1 MQVVVVRTAEMEAH
15 RRHLGWIVV
24 DRADLD
30 LEVGRTVLAVVDRIA
45 AVAVDHTA
53 EVAVGHTAGAADRTV
68 VEVAVDRT
76 DRVVAVVRRIE
87 IDRIEIGSAGHT
99 TVEAADLTEVHIAQI
114 EVCSR
119 CSKR

>member
-24 DRADLD
+24 DRTDLD

-53 EVAVGHTAGAADRTV
+53 EVAVGHTAEAADRTV

-87 IDRIEIGSAGHT
+87 IGSAGHT
-99 TVEAADLTEVHIAQI
+99 TVEAADLTEGHIAQI